1 MPADSPDPASDLKLE
16 YATAARRWV
25 EALPVGNGRLGAMVF
40 GGIEVERLAL
50 NENTLW
56 SGPPRERVSSSREP
70 FLPALRAAIAQGQ
83 YERADEL
90 ARKLQGDFTES
101 YLPLGDLELSF
112 DGTGNPHAY
121 TRTLNLASAVASVR
135 LSTREATFERDVFAS
150 SPDQVMV
157 VRLRTTGAAALRFR
171 VRFTSLLRSEARSRG
186 GAEPGLL
193 LLGRAPLHAEPSY
206 RDVEPSIVY
215 SDAAGLHFCAALR
228 VAVEN
233 GQLWVHGDELLVE
246 ARAATLVIAAR
257 TSFAGY
263 SLGNGRFAEDVE
275 RLAWDEANAAVR
287 RPYADLLERHRAD
300 YSRLYER
307 VALDLGG
314 SAPAD
319 LSTDQRVARFSPER
333 DGKLLELLFQFGRY
347 LLIASSR
354 KGGQPANL
362 QGIWNE
368 ELRPPWSSN
377 YTVNINTQMNYWP
390 AETTGL
396 PECAEPLHS
405 LIADLSEAG
414 QVTARSYGCRGWTC
428 HHNTDLW
435 RHTDP
440 VGAGEGDPSWAC
452 WPMAGAWLC
461 RHLWEH
467 YQFGGDPEFLRQ
479 RAYPVLKSTA
489 LFLLDW
495 LIEDDGRLVTAPSTS
510 PENRFQTPD
519 GQRAAVSSAT
529 TLDMALAW
537 DVMSS
542 CIQASSL
549 LDNDAEFRAEL
560 ERARGR
566 LLLPR
571 MGRYEQLQEW
581 LEDWE
586 AVDPHHRHVS
596 HLYGVYPGE
605 QITRHRNP
613 EYLAAA
619 ERSLELRG
627 DEGTGWS
634 LAWKANLWARLG
646 RGGRALELVS
656 RSIRLVDSGQIAMK
670 GGGLYPNLFGAHPPF
685 QIDSNFGLTA
695 AIAEMLLQSHDDEIH
710 LLPAMPAIWQSGS
723 FRGFRARGAFVVD
736 ANWQAGRLVKASV
749 RSERGNPCRLRVNVP
764 VQVRSEQGTVLVER
778 PEPLVVH
785 FATNIGAS
793 YVVEAS

>member
-1 MPADSPDPASDLKLE
+1 VDSPEQPSDPRLE

-56 SGPPRERVSSSREP
+56 SGPPLEGDSSSREP
-70 FLPALRAAIAQGQ
+70 LLPPLRAAIAEGR
-83 YERADEL
+83 YELADEL
-90 ARKLQGDFTES
+90 ARKLQGKFTES

-112 DGTGNPHAY
+112 EGATSARAY
-121 TRTLNLASAVASVR
+121 TRRLNLASALASVR
-135 LSTREATFERDVFAS
+135 ISTSDAIFERDVFAS
-150 SPDQVMV
+150 SPDQVIV
-157 VRLRTTGAAALRFR
+157 VHLRASGSAALRFR
-171 VRFTSLLRSEARSRG
+171 ARFASPLRSEVRSRG

-193 LLGRAPLHAEPSY
+193 LLGRAPLHVEPSY
-206 RDVEPSIVY
+206 RDVEPAIVY
-215 SDAAGLHFCAALR
+215 SDAGGLYFCAALR
-228 VAVEN
+228 VAVAN
-233 GQLWVHGDELLVE
+233 GQLWVNGDELVVE
-246 ARAATLVIAAR
+246 APAATLVIAAR

-263 SLGNGRFAEDVE
+263 SLGSGRSAEDVE
-275 RLAWDEANAAVR
+275 RLAWNEATAAVR
-287 RPYADLLERHRAD
+287 RPYGELLERHRAD
-300 YSRLYER
+300 HSRLYQR

-354 KGGQPANL
+354 SGGQPANL
-362 QGIWNE
+362 QGIWNA

-405 LIADLSEAG
+405 LIADLSGAG
-414 QVTARSYGCRGWTC
+414 QATARSYGCRGWNC

-440 VGAGEGDPSWAC
+440 VGAGEGDPAWAC

-467 YQFGGDPEFLRQ
+467 YQFGGDLQFLRQ
-479 RAYPVLKSTA
+479 RAYPLLKSAA

-495 LIEDDGRLVTAPSTS
+495 LIEDNGGRLVTAPSTS

-549 LDNDAEFRAEL
+549 LDCDAEFRAEL
-560 ERARGR
+560 ERACGR

-571 MGRYEQLQEW
+571 MGRYGQLQEW
-581 LEDWE
+581 LDDWE
-586 AVDPHHRHVS
+586 AVDAHHRHVS

-605 QITRHRNP
+605 QITRQRMP
-613 EYLAAA
+613 EYLPAA

-646 RGGRALELVS
+646 QGGRALELLA
-656 RSIRLVDSGQIAMK
+656 RSIRLVDSAQISME

-695 AIAEMLLQSHDDEIH
+695 AIAEMLLQSHDGEIH
-710 LLPAMPAIWQSGS
+710 LLPAMPATWQSGS
-723 FRGFRARGAFVVD
+723 FRGLRARGAFVLD
-736 ANWQAGRLVKASV
+736 AHWQAGRLVSALV
-749 RSERGNPCRLRVNVP
+749 RSERGNPCRIRANVP
-764 VQVRSEQGTVLVER
+764 VQVRSEQERVLVER
-778 PEPLVVH
+778 PERFVVH
-785 FATNIGAS
+785 FATNIGAT